1 MSRRCVWSRR
11 HASAAL
17 WKSENDRAHTAGHA
31 EVNLLHFPQENPCL
45 HRKHPG
51 LSRRSQLTAN
61 GFQAVELEGGL
72 SGFVK
77 GLKARVDPTDNGGGS
92 ATLQVWIA
100 QSDTAPTAAPA
111 DEDVF
116 VRKTSIS
123 LGAGHATDAVYVGH
137 VWGRA
142 PLRCEVG
149 QALGSW
155 AHWPR
160 VPGTP
165 RSPSWFLGRK

>member
-1 MSRRCVWSRR
+1 MS
-11 HASAAL
+11 ASQTPWL
-17 WKSENDRAHTAGHA
+17 IKKELNW
-31 EVNLLHFPQENPCL
+31 
-45 HRKHPG
+45 
-51 LSRRSQLTAN
+51 TAN

-116 VRKTSIS
+116 VRKLSIS
-123 LGAGHATDAVYVGH
+123 LGAGHATDAVYVDTFEGE
-137 VWGRA
+137 GA
-142 PLRCEVG
+142 PYAVKLAKLWLVG
-149 QALGSW
+149 SLASSSGDTK
-155 AHWPR
+155 
-160 VPGTP
+160 VT
-165 RSPSWFLGRK
+165 FMILGRK